1 MYLKSIE
8 VQGFKSFANKIV
20 FDFHNG
26 ITGIVGPNGSG
37 KSNVADAVRWVL
49 GEQSAKQLR
58 GAKMEDVIFAGTQN
72 RKPVGFA
79 YVAITL
85 DNSDHALPVEY
96 DEVTVS
102 RRVYRSGESE
112 YKINGH
118 SCRLRDVTE
127 MFYDTGIGKEGYSII
142 GQGQIDKILS
152 GKPDERRELFDEAA
166 GIVKFK
172 RRKSAAIKKLE
183 NERSNLV
190 RVNDILS
197 ELEKQV
203 GPLKQQSE
211 KAKEYLNYKTDL
223 KKYDVNAFLLET
235 DRIRKETAE
244 LNGRLKIVDDDLED
258 SKSEYDN
265 TKSEYESAENQLNDI
280 NAQIDE
286 NSQTVSALELENQK
300 LQGEINVFTE
310 QIKTF
315 NANKQLHSERLLDI
329 EKDKQNKNNSV
340 KELREQYNDLNTELS
355 EYNDKLAAI
364 NDTAKALNAEIEGIS
379 GQIDNRQN
387 SIYDNLTEQS
397 TIKAE
402 NQKFVTMLEQ
412 LEIKKSEL
420 TSHIIKGKSDESAQ
434 KQVIK
439 SLTAELDNAVG
450 KLEDINNSIEESNT
464 SVTQLKA
471 EIAEKNSE
479 LDKLTQNY
487 HREKSR
493 LESLINI
500 TERYDGYGN
509 SIKKIMELKDSNPG
523 ILGVIA
529 DIVKV
534 EKQYETAI
542 ETALGGTIQNI
553 VTDKE
558 STAKELIGYLKQN
571 KLGRATFLPLNA
583 IHARNTLENEACI
596 NEKGVIG
603 VASNLVR
610 VSFEYEGLAKY
621 LLGRILVVDNIDN
634 ALLIAKKYKYTLR
647 IVTLEGEQLN
657 PGGSMTGGAFRNSSN
672 LLGRRREI
680 EELKQS
686 VSNTNKQITQ
696 EKAAVADLRNQVAKY
711 REALDSYNKLLRETH
726 IRKNTIDVNLK
737 QADLKLSEI
746 IASYGD
752 DIKEQASI
760 DSEILKISESRNQ
773 VSGNLNLLDNQNEAA
788 RKEIENL
795 GKTLEAKKSEEA
807 AVALKIEN
815 LKISHSSIEQ
825 KASFINENI
834 ERLCKELDN
843 LEEEKTSIQEKI
855 SETKELVSAKQ
866 ADIELVKNSI
876 EESERKITAI
886 GEKLE
891 DLRAAKEKVNA
902 SHKEFFKKREE
913 LNEKIILLEK
923 DSMRLHNQYDRL
935 EESYDSL
942 VDYMWNEYELTYSYA
957 LELKSDELNN
967 INDIRKQINILKAA
981 IKKLGDVNVNAIEE
995 YKSVSERYEFMKTQH
1010 DDMIEAEESLM
1021 KVIEELDEGMRTQ
1034 FTAKFE
1040 EIKVEFD
1047 KVFKELFGGGRGTI
1061 ELVEGED
1068 DATKAIR
1075 RAVIAQLLSSS
1086 QESLAQWPDA
1096 DVWCSMQISLDNL
1109 LSSLEKIGC
1118 FVLRKGAIE
1127 SYYQFAPS
1135 TTYDEKPTKAVEETS
1150 NLQDQSEAYIREKYG
1165 DIIRALEFVALT
1177 KKVDESFAVKKELLS
1192 ELALVIGMLPRISD
1206 TKELYAAIKQAKG
1219 NNDSLFTYDPIN
1231 ENGRLGVNV
1240 SIKSEIIDV
1249 SGFPFRI
1256 FCGDNV
1262 NDVVERTICCSLA

>member
-244 LNGRLKIVDDDLED
+244 LNDRLKIVDDDLED

-265 TKSEYESAENQLNDI
+265 TKSEYEAAENQLNDI

-286 NSQTVSALELENQK
+286 NSQTVSALELESQK

-340 KELREQYNDLNTELS
+340 KELREQYNNLNTELS

-558 STAKELIGYLKQN
+558 ATAKELIGYLKQN

-995 YKSVSERYEFMKTQH
+995 YKSVSERYGFMKTQH

-1068 DATKAIR
+1068 ILEAGILIISQPPGKKLQNMM
-1075 RAVIAQLLSSS
+1075 QLSGG
-1086 QESLAQWPDA
+1086 
-1096 DVWCSMQISLDNL
+1096 
-1109 LSSLEKIGC
+1109 EK
-1118 FVLRKGAIE
+1118 
-1127 SYYQFAPS
+1127 
-1135 TTYDEKPTKAVEETS
+1135 
-1150 NLQDQSEAYIREKYG
+1150 
-1165 DIIRALEFVALT
+1165 ALT
-1177 KKVDESFAVKKELLS
+1177 AIALLFAIQNLKPSPFCLLDEIEAALDDSNVGRYANYLHKLTKHTQFIVITHRRGTMSAADRLYGITMQEKGVSTLVSVDLIENDLNDRKKES
-1192 ELALVIGMLPRISD
+1192 
-1206 TKELYAAIKQAKG
+1206 
-1219 NNDSLFTYDPIN
+1219 
-1231 ENGRLGVNV
+1231 
-1240 SIKSEIIDV
+1240 
-1249 SGFPFRI
+1249 
-1256 FCGDNV
+1256 
-1262 NDVVERTICCSLA
+1262 

>member
-244 LNGRLKIVDDDLED
+244 LNDRLKIVDDDLED

-265 TKSEYESAENQLNDI
+265 TKSEYEAAENQLNDI

-286 NSQTVSALELENQK
+286 NSQTVSALELESQK

-329 EKDKQNKNNSV
+329 EKDKQNKNNAV
-340 KELREQYNDLNTELS
+340 KELREQYNNLNTELS

-657 PGGSMTGGAFRNSSN
+657 PGGSMTGGAFRSSSN

-855 SETKELVSAKQ
+855 GETKELVSAKQ

-876 EESERKITAI
+876 EQSERKITAI

-1068 DATKAIR
+1068 ILEAGILIISQPPGKKLQNMM
-1075 RAVIAQLLSSS
+1075 QLSGG
-1086 QESLAQWPDA
+1086 
-1096 DVWCSMQISLDNL
+1096 
-1109 LSSLEKIGC
+1109 EK
-1118 FVLRKGAIE
+1118 
-1127 SYYQFAPS
+1127 
-1135 TTYDEKPTKAVEETS
+1135 
-1150 NLQDQSEAYIREKYG
+1150 
-1165 DIIRALEFVALT
+1165 ALT
-1177 KKVDESFAVKKELLS
+1177 AIALLFAIQNLKPSPFCLLDEIEAALDDSNVGRYANYLHKLTKHTQFIVITHRRGTMSAADRLYGITMQEKGVSTLVSVDLIENDLNDKKKES
-1192 ELALVIGMLPRISD
+1192 
-1206 TKELYAAIKQAKG
+1206 
-1219 NNDSLFTYDPIN
+1219 
-1231 ENGRLGVNV
+1231 
-1240 SIKSEIIDV
+1240 
-1249 SGFPFRI
+1249 
-1256 FCGDNV
+1256 
-1262 NDVVERTICCSLA
+1262 

>member
-118 SCRLRDVTE
+118 SCRLKDVTE

-265 TKSEYESAENQLNDI
+265 TKSEYEAAENQLNDI

-286 NSQTVSALELENQK
+286 NSKTVSALELENQK

-434 KQVIK
+434 EQVIK
-439 SLTAELDNAVG
+439 SLKAELNNAVG
-450 KLEDINNSIEESNT
+450 QLEDINNSIEESNT

-471 EIAEKNSE
+471 EIAEKNGE

-558 STAKELIGYLKQN
+558 ATAKELIGYLKQN

-596 NEKGVIG
+596 NEKGVLG

-696 EKAAVADLRNQVAKY
+696 EKATVADLRNQVAKY
-711 REALDSYNKLLRETH
+711 REALDSYNKLLREIH

-760 DSEILKISESRNQ
+760 DSEIIKISESRNQ

-834 ERLCKELDN
+834 ERLCEELDN
-843 LEEEKTSIQEKI
+843 LEEEKTSIQDKI
-855 SETKELVSAKQ
+855 GETKELVSAKQ

-886 GEKLE
+886 AEKLE

-1021 KVIEELDEGMRTQ
+1021 KVIEELDEGMRAQ

-1068 DATKAIR
+1068 ILEAGILIISQPPGKKLQNMM
-1075 RAVIAQLLSSS
+1075 QLSGG
-1086 QESLAQWPDA
+1086 
-1096 DVWCSMQISLDNL
+1096 
-1109 LSSLEKIGC
+1109 EK
-1118 FVLRKGAIE
+1118 
-1127 SYYQFAPS
+1127 
-1135 TTYDEKPTKAVEETS
+1135 
-1150 NLQDQSEAYIREKYG
+1150 
-1165 DIIRALEFVALT
+1165 ALT
-1177 KKVDESFAVKKELLS
+1177 AIALLFAIQNLKPSPFCLLDEIEAALDDSNVGRYANYLHKLTKHTQFIVITHRRGTMSAADRLYGITMQEKGVSTLVSVDLIENDLNDRKKES
-1192 ELALVIGMLPRISD
+1192 
-1206 TKELYAAIKQAKG
+1206 
-1219 NNDSLFTYDPIN
+1219 
-1231 ENGRLGVNV
+1231 
-1240 SIKSEIIDV
+1240 
-1249 SGFPFRI
+1249 
-1256 FCGDNV
+1256 
-1262 NDVVERTICCSLA
+1262 

>member
-235 DRIRKETAE
+235 DRIRNETAE

-265 TKSEYESAENQLNDI
+265 TKSEYETAENQLNDI

-439 SLTAELDNAVG
+439 SLTAKLDNAVG

-634 ALLIAKKYKYTLR
+634 ALLIAKKYKYSLR

-855 SETKELVSAKQ
+855 GETKELVSAKQ

-1068 DATKAIR
+1068 ILEAGILIISQPPGKKLQNMM
-1075 RAVIAQLLSSS
+1075 QLSGG
-1086 QESLAQWPDA
+1086 
-1096 DVWCSMQISLDNL
+1096 
-1109 LSSLEKIGC
+1109 EK
-1118 FVLRKGAIE
+1118 
-1127 SYYQFAPS
+1127 
-1135 TTYDEKPTKAVEETS
+1135 
-1150 NLQDQSEAYIREKYG
+1150 
-1165 DIIRALEFVALT
+1165 ALT
-1177 KKVDESFAVKKELLS
+1177 AIALLFAIQNLKPSPFCLLDEIEAALDDSNVGRYANYLHKLTKHTQFIVITHRRGTMSAADRLYGITMQEKGVSTLVSVDLIENDLNDRKKES
-1192 ELALVIGMLPRISD
+1192 
-1206 TKELYAAIKQAKG
+1206 
-1219 NNDSLFTYDPIN
+1219 
-1231 ENGRLGVNV
+1231 
-1240 SIKSEIIDV
+1240 
-1249 SGFPFRI
+1249 
-1256 FCGDNV
+1256 
-1262 NDVVERTICCSLA
+1262 

>member
-58 GAKMEDVIFAGTQN
+58 GAKMEAVIFAGTQN

-265 TKSEYESAENQLNDI
+265 TKSEYEAAENQLNDI

-746 IASYGD
+746 IASYGE

-855 SETKELVSAKQ
+855 GETKELVSAKQ

-1021 KVIEELDEGMRTQ
+1021 KVIEELDEGMRAQ

-1068 DATKAIR
+1068 ILEAGILIISQPPGKKLQNMM
-1075 RAVIAQLLSSS
+1075 QLSGG
-1086 QESLAQWPDA
+1086 
-1096 DVWCSMQISLDNL
+1096 
-1109 LSSLEKIGC
+1109 EK
-1118 FVLRKGAIE
+1118 
-1127 SYYQFAPS
+1127 
-1135 TTYDEKPTKAVEETS
+1135 
-1150 NLQDQSEAYIREKYG
+1150 
-1165 DIIRALEFVALT
+1165 ALT
-1177 KKVDESFAVKKELLS
+1177 AIALLFAIQNLKPSPFCLLDEIEAALDDSNVGRYANYLHKLTKHTQFIVITHRRGTMSAADRLYGITMQEKGVSTLVSVDLIENDLNDRKKES
-1192 ELALVIGMLPRISD
+1192 
-1206 TKELYAAIKQAKG
+1206 
-1219 NNDSLFTYDPIN
+1219 
-1231 ENGRLGVNV
+1231 
-1240 SIKSEIIDV
+1240 
-1249 SGFPFRI
+1249 
-1256 FCGDNV
+1256 
-1262 NDVVERTICCSLA
+1262 

>member
-280 NAQIDE
+280 NTQIDE

-621 LLGRILVVDNIDN
+621 LLGRILVVDNIYN

-795 GKTLEAKKSEEA
+795 GKTLETKKSEEA

-855 SETKELVSAKQ
+855 GETKELVSAKQ

-1010 DDMIEAEESLM
+1010 DDMIEAEKSLM

-1068 DATKAIR
+1068 ILEAGILIISQPPGKKLQNMM
-1075 RAVIAQLLSSS
+1075 QLSGG
-1086 QESLAQWPDA
+1086 
-1096 DVWCSMQISLDNL
+1096 
-1109 LSSLEKIGC
+1109 EK
-1118 FVLRKGAIE
+1118 
-1127 SYYQFAPS
+1127 
-1135 TTYDEKPTKAVEETS
+1135 
-1150 NLQDQSEAYIREKYG
+1150 
-1165 DIIRALEFVALT
+1165 ALT
-1177 KKVDESFAVKKELLS
+1177 AIALLFAIQNLKPSPFCLLDEIEAALDDSNVGRYANYLHKLTKHTQFIVITHRRGTMSAADRLYGITMQEKGVSTLVSVDLIENDLNDRKKES
-1192 ELALVIGMLPRISD
+1192 
-1206 TKELYAAIKQAKG
+1206 
-1219 NNDSLFTYDPIN
+1219 
-1231 ENGRLGVNV
+1231 
-1240 SIKSEIIDV
+1240 
-1249 SGFPFRI
+1249 
-1256 FCGDNV
+1256 
-1262 NDVVERTICCSLA
+1262 

>member
-244 LNGRLKIVDDDLED
+244 LNDRLKIVDDDLED

-265 TKSEYESAENQLNDI
+265 TKSEYEAAENQLNDI

-286 NSQTVSALELENQK
+286 NSQTVSALELESQK

-329 EKDKQNKNNSV
+329 EKDKQNKNNAV
-340 KELREQYNDLNTELS
+340 KELREQYNNLNTELS

-855 SETKELVSAKQ
+855 GETKELVSAKQ

-876 EESERKITAI
+876 EQSERKITAI

-1068 DATKAIR
+1068 ILEAGILIISQPPGKKLQNMM
-1075 RAVIAQLLSSS
+1075 QLSGG
-1086 QESLAQWPDA
+1086 
-1096 DVWCSMQISLDNL
+1096 
-1109 LSSLEKIGC
+1109 EK
-1118 FVLRKGAIE
+1118 
-1127 SYYQFAPS
+1127 
-1135 TTYDEKPTKAVEETS
+1135 
-1150 NLQDQSEAYIREKYG
+1150 
-1165 DIIRALEFVALT
+1165 ALT
-1177 KKVDESFAVKKELLS
+1177 AIALLFAIQNLKPSPFCLLDEIEAALDDSNVGRYANYLHKLTKHTQFIVITHRRGTMSAADRLYGITMQEKGVSTLVSVDLIENDLNDRKKES
-1192 ELALVIGMLPRISD
+1192 
-1206 TKELYAAIKQAKG
+1206 
-1219 NNDSLFTYDPIN
+1219 
-1231 ENGRLGVNV
+1231 
-1240 SIKSEIIDV
+1240 
-1249 SGFPFRI
+1249 
-1256 FCGDNV
+1256 
-1262 NDVVERTICCSLA
+1262 

>member
-244 LNGRLKIVDDDLED
+244 LNGRLKIVDDDLEN

-265 TKSEYESAENQLNDI
+265 TKSEYEAAENQLNDI

-479 LDKLTQNY
+479 IDKLTQNY

-558 STAKELIGYLKQN
+558 ATAKELIGYLKQN

-855 SETKELVSAKQ
+855 GETKELVSAKQ

-876 EESERKITAI
+876 EQSERKITAI

-891 DLRAAKEKVNA
+891 DLRAAKGKVNA

-1021 KVIEELDEGMRTQ
+1021 KVIEELDEGMRAQ

-1068 DATKAIR
+1068 ILEAGILIISQPPGKKLQNMM
-1075 RAVIAQLLSSS
+1075 QLSGG
-1086 QESLAQWPDA
+1086 
-1096 DVWCSMQISLDNL
+1096 
-1109 LSSLEKIGC
+1109 EK
-1118 FVLRKGAIE
+1118 
-1127 SYYQFAPS
+1127 
-1135 TTYDEKPTKAVEETS
+1135 
-1150 NLQDQSEAYIREKYG
+1150 
-1165 DIIRALEFVALT
+1165 ALT
-1177 KKVDESFAVKKELLS
+1177 AIALLFAIQNLKPSPFCLLDEIEAALDDSNVGRYANYLHKLTKHTQFIVITHRRGTMSAADRLYGITMQEKGVSTLVSVDLIENDLNDRKKES
-1192 ELALVIGMLPRISD
+1192 
-1206 TKELYAAIKQAKG
+1206 
-1219 NNDSLFTYDPIN
+1219 
-1231 ENGRLGVNV
+1231 
-1240 SIKSEIIDV
+1240 
-1249 SGFPFRI
+1249 
-1256 FCGDNV
+1256 
-1262 NDVVERTICCSLA
+1262 

>member
-286 NSQTVSALELENQK
+286 NNQTVSALELENQK

-509 SIKKIMELKDSNPG
+509 SIKKIMELKDSNSG

-583 IHARNTLENEACI
+583 IHARNKLENEACI

-855 SETKELVSAKQ
+855 GETKELVSAKQ

-891 DLRAAKEKVNA
+891 YLRAAKEKVNA

-1021 KVIEELDEGMRTQ
+1021 KVIEELDEGMRAQ

-1068 DATKAIR
+1068 ILEAGILIISQPPGKKLQNMM
-1075 RAVIAQLLSSS
+1075 QLSGG
-1086 QESLAQWPDA
+1086 
-1096 DVWCSMQISLDNL
+1096 
-1109 LSSLEKIGC
+1109 EK
-1118 FVLRKGAIE
+1118 
-1127 SYYQFAPS
+1127 
-1135 TTYDEKPTKAVEETS
+1135 
-1150 NLQDQSEAYIREKYG
+1150 
-1165 DIIRALEFVALT
+1165 ALT
-1177 KKVDESFAVKKELLS
+1177 AIALLFAIQNLKPSPFCLLDEIEAALDDSNVGRYANYLHKLTKHTQFIVITHRRGTMSAADRLYGITMQEKGVSTLVSVDLIENDLNDRKKES
-1192 ELALVIGMLPRISD
+1192 
-1206 TKELYAAIKQAKG
+1206 
-1219 NNDSLFTYDPIN
+1219 
-1231 ENGRLGVNV
+1231 
-1240 SIKSEIIDV
+1240 
-1249 SGFPFRI
+1249 
-1256 FCGDNV
+1256 
-1262 NDVVERTICCSLA
+1262 

>member
-265 TKSEYESAENQLNDI
+265 TKSEYEAAENQLNDI

-509 SIKKIMELKDSNPG
+509 GIKKIMELKDSNPG

-610 VSFEYEGLAKY
+610 VSFEYKGLAKY

-746 IASYGD
+746 IASYDD

-855 SETKELVSAKQ
+855 GETKELVSAKQ

-1068 DATKAIR
+1068 ILEAGILIISQPPGKKLQNMM
-1075 RAVIAQLLSSS
+1075 QLSGG
-1086 QESLAQWPDA
+1086 
-1096 DVWCSMQISLDNL
+1096 
-1109 LSSLEKIGC
+1109 EK
-1118 FVLRKGAIE
+1118 
-1127 SYYQFAPS
+1127 
-1135 TTYDEKPTKAVEETS
+1135 
-1150 NLQDQSEAYIREKYG
+1150 
-1165 DIIRALEFVALT
+1165 ALT
-1177 KKVDESFAVKKELLS
+1177 AIALLFAIQNLKPSPFCLLDEIEAALDDSNVGRYANYLHKLTKHTQFIVITHRRGTMSAADRLYGITMQEKGVSTLVSVDLIENDLNDRKKES
-1192 ELALVIGMLPRISD
+1192 
-1206 TKELYAAIKQAKG
+1206 
-1219 NNDSLFTYDPIN
+1219 
-1231 ENGRLGVNV
+1231 
-1240 SIKSEIIDV
+1240 
-1249 SGFPFRI
+1249 
-1256 FCGDNV
+1256 
-1262 NDVVERTICCSLA
+1262 

>member
-183 NERSNLV
+183 NERSNLI

-265 TKSEYESAENQLNDI
+265 TKSEYEAAENQLNDI

-364 NDTAKALNAEIEGIS
+364 NDTAKTLNAEIEGIS

-450 KLEDINNSIEESNT
+450 KLEDINNSIEKSNT

-746 IASYGD
+746 IASYGE

-760 DSEILKISESRNQ
+760 DSEILKISKSRNQ

-807 AVALKIEN
+807 AIALKIEN

-855 SETKELVSAKQ
+855 GETKELVSAKQ

-1021 KVIEELDEGMRTQ
+1021 KVIEELDEGMRAQ

-1068 DATKAIR
+1068 ILEAGILIISQPPGKKLQNMM
-1075 RAVIAQLLSSS
+1075 QLSGG
-1086 QESLAQWPDA
+1086 
-1096 DVWCSMQISLDNL
+1096 
-1109 LSSLEKIGC
+1109 EK
-1118 FVLRKGAIE
+1118 
-1127 SYYQFAPS
+1127 
-1135 TTYDEKPTKAVEETS
+1135 
-1150 NLQDQSEAYIREKYG
+1150 
-1165 DIIRALEFVALT
+1165 ALT
-1177 KKVDESFAVKKELLS
+1177 AIALLFAIQNLKPSPFCLLDEIEAALDDSNVGRYANYLHKLTKHTQFIVITHRRGTMSAADRLYGITMQEKGVSTLVSVDLIENDLNDRKKES
-1192 ELALVIGMLPRISD
+1192 
-1206 TKELYAAIKQAKG
+1206 
-1219 NNDSLFTYDPIN
+1219 
-1231 ENGRLGVNV
+1231 
-1240 SIKSEIIDV
+1240 
-1249 SGFPFRI
+1249 
-1256 FCGDNV
+1256 
-1262 NDVVERTICCSLA
+1262 

>member
-142 GQGQIDKILS
+142 GQGQIDRILS
-152 GKPDERRELFDEAA
+152 GKPEERRELFDEAA

-244 LNGRLKIVDDDLED
+244 LNDRLKIVDDDLED

-265 TKSEYESAENQLNDI
+265 TKSEYEAAENQLNDI
-280 NAQIDE
+280 NTQIDE

-509 SIKKIMELKDSNPG
+509 SIKKIMELKDSNLG

-558 STAKELIGYLKQN
+558 ATAKELIGYLKQN

-855 SETKELVSAKQ
+855 GETKELVSAKQ

-876 EESERKITAI
+876 EQSERKITAI

-1021 KVIEELDEGMRTQ
+1021 KVIDELDEGMRAQ

-1068 DATKAIR
+1068 ILEAGILIISQPPGKKLQNMM
-1075 RAVIAQLLSSS
+1075 QLSGG
-1086 QESLAQWPDA
+1086 
-1096 DVWCSMQISLDNL
+1096 
-1109 LSSLEKIGC
+1109 EK
-1118 FVLRKGAIE
+1118 
-1127 SYYQFAPS
+1127 
-1135 TTYDEKPTKAVEETS
+1135 
-1150 NLQDQSEAYIREKYG
+1150 
-1165 DIIRALEFVALT
+1165 ALT
-1177 KKVDESFAVKKELLS
+1177 AIALLFAIQNLKPSPFCLLDEIEAALDDSNVGRYANYLHKLTKHTQFIVITHRRGTMSAADRLYGITMQEKGVSTLVSVDLIENDLNDRKKES
-1192 ELALVIGMLPRISD
+1192 
-1206 TKELYAAIKQAKG
+1206 
-1219 NNDSLFTYDPIN
+1219 
-1231 ENGRLGVNV
+1231 
-1240 SIKSEIIDV
+1240 
-1249 SGFPFRI
+1249 
-1256 FCGDNV
+1256 
-1262 NDVVERTICCSLA
+1262 

>member
-183 NERSNLV
+183 NERSNLI

-265 TKSEYESAENQLNDI
+265 TKSEYEAAENQLNDI

-364 NDTAKALNAEIEGIS
+364 NDTAKTLNAEIEGIS

-450 KLEDINNSIEESNT
+450 KLEDINNSIEKSNT

-746 IASYGD
+746 IASYGE

-807 AVALKIEN
+807 AIALKIEN

-855 SETKELVSAKQ
+855 GETKELVSAKQ

-1021 KVIEELDEGMRTQ
+1021 KVIEELDEGMRAQ

-1068 DATKAIR
+1068 ILEAGILIISQPPGKKLQNMM
-1075 RAVIAQLLSSS
+1075 QLSGG
-1086 QESLAQWPDA
+1086 
-1096 DVWCSMQISLDNL
+1096 
-1109 LSSLEKIGC
+1109 EK
-1118 FVLRKGAIE
+1118 
-1127 SYYQFAPS
+1127 
-1135 TTYDEKPTKAVEETS
+1135 
-1150 NLQDQSEAYIREKYG
+1150 
-1165 DIIRALEFVALT
+1165 ALT
-1177 KKVDESFAVKKELLS
+1177 AIALLFAIQNLKPSPFCLLDEIEAALDDSNVGRYANYLHKLTKHTQFIVITHRRGTMSAADRLYGITMQEKGVSTLVSVDLIENDLNDRKKES
-1192 ELALVIGMLPRISD
+1192 
-1206 TKELYAAIKQAKG
+1206 
-1219 NNDSLFTYDPIN
+1219 
-1231 ENGRLGVNV
+1231 
-1240 SIKSEIIDV
+1240 
-1249 SGFPFRI
+1249 
-1256 FCGDNV
+1256 
-1262 NDVVERTICCSLA
+1262 

>member
-265 TKSEYESAENQLNDI
+265 TKSEYEAAENQLNDI

-364 NDTAKALNAEIEGIS
+364 NDTAKALNTEIEGIS

-558 STAKELIGYLKQN
+558 STAKELIGYLKHN

-634 ALLIAKKYKYTLR
+634 ALLIAKKYKYSLR

-737 QADLKLSEI
+737 QANLKLSEI

-855 SETKELVSAKQ
+855 GETKELVSAKQ

-1068 DATKAIR
+1068 ILEAGILIISQPPGKKLQNMM
-1075 RAVIAQLLSSS
+1075 QLSGG
-1086 QESLAQWPDA
+1086 
-1096 DVWCSMQISLDNL
+1096 
-1109 LSSLEKIGC
+1109 EK
-1118 FVLRKGAIE
+1118 
-1127 SYYQFAPS
+1127 
-1135 TTYDEKPTKAVEETS
+1135 
-1150 NLQDQSEAYIREKYG
+1150 
-1165 DIIRALEFVALT
+1165 ALT
-1177 KKVDESFAVKKELLS
+1177 AIALLFAIQNLKPSPFCLLDEIEAALDDSNVGRYANYLHKLTKHTQFIVITHRRGTMSAADRLYGITMQEKGVSTLVSVDLIENDLNDRKKES
-1192 ELALVIGMLPRISD
+1192 
-1206 TKELYAAIKQAKG
+1206 
-1219 NNDSLFTYDPIN
+1219 
-1231 ENGRLGVNV
+1231 
-1240 SIKSEIIDV
+1240 
-1249 SGFPFRI
+1249 
-1256 FCGDNV
+1256 
-1262 NDVVERTICCSLA
+1262 

>member
-265 TKSEYESAENQLNDI
+265 TKSEYEAAENQLNDI

-752 DIKEQASI
+752 AIKEQASI

-855 SETKELVSAKQ
+855 GETKELVSAKQ

-1061 ELVEGED
+1061 ELVEG
-1068 DATKAIR
+1068 
-1075 RAVIAQLLSSS
+1075 
-1086 QESLAQWPDA
+1086 
-1096 DVWCSMQISLDNL
+1096 
-1109 LSSLEKIGC
+1109 
-1118 FVLRKGAIE
+1118 
-1127 SYYQFAPS
+1127 
-1135 TTYDEKPTKAVEETS
+1135 
-1150 NLQDQSEAYIREKYG
+1150 
-1165 DIIRALEFVALT
+1165 
-1177 KKVDESFAVKKELLS
+1177 
-1192 ELALVIGMLPRISD
+1192 
-1206 TKELYAAIKQAKG
+1206 
-1219 NNDSLFTYDPIN
+1219 
-1231 ENGRLGVNV
+1231 
-1240 SIKSEIIDV
+1240 
-1249 SGFPFRI
+1249 
-1256 FCGDNV
+1256 
-1262 NDVVERTICCSLA
+1262 

>member
-265 TKSEYESAENQLNDI
+265 TKSEYEAAENQLNDI

-329 EKDKQNKNNSV
+329 ENDKQNKNNSV

-855 SETKELVSAKQ
+855 GETKELVSAKQ

-1021 KVIEELDEGMRTQ
+1021 KVIEELDEGMRAQ

-1068 DATKAIR
+1068 ILEAGILIISQPPGKKLQNMM
-1075 RAVIAQLLSSS
+1075 QLSGG
-1086 QESLAQWPDA
+1086 
-1096 DVWCSMQISLDNL
+1096 
-1109 LSSLEKIGC
+1109 EK
-1118 FVLRKGAIE
+1118 
-1127 SYYQFAPS
+1127 
-1135 TTYDEKPTKAVEETS
+1135 
-1150 NLQDQSEAYIREKYG
+1150 
-1165 DIIRALEFVALT
+1165 ALT
-1177 KKVDESFAVKKELLS
+1177 AIALLFAIQNLKPSPFCLLDEIEAALDDSNVGRYANYLHKLTKHTQFIVITHRRGTMSAADRLYGITMQEKGVSTLVSVDLIENDLNDRKKES
-1192 ELALVIGMLPRISD
+1192 
-1206 TKELYAAIKQAKG
+1206 
-1219 NNDSLFTYDPIN
+1219 
-1231 ENGRLGVNV
+1231 
-1240 SIKSEIIDV
+1240 
-1249 SGFPFRI
+1249 
-1256 FCGDNV
+1256 
-1262 NDVVERTICCSLA
+1262 

>member
-244 LNGRLKIVDDDLED
+244 LNDRLKIVDDDLED

-265 TKSEYESAENQLNDI
+265 TKSEYEAAENQLNDI

-286 NSQTVSALELENQK
+286 NSQTVSALELESQK

-340 KELREQYNDLNTELS
+340 KELREQYNNLNTELS

-855 SETKELVSAKQ
+855 GETKELVSAKQ

-1068 DATKAIR
+1068 ILEAGILIISQPPGKKLQNMM
-1075 RAVIAQLLSSS
+1075 QLSGG
-1086 QESLAQWPDA
+1086 
-1096 DVWCSMQISLDNL
+1096 
-1109 LSSLEKIGC
+1109 EK
-1118 FVLRKGAIE
+1118 
-1127 SYYQFAPS
+1127 
-1135 TTYDEKPTKAVEETS
+1135 
-1150 NLQDQSEAYIREKYG
+1150 
-1165 DIIRALEFVALT
+1165 ALT
-1177 KKVDESFAVKKELLS
+1177 AIALLFAIQNLKPSPFCLLDEIEAALDDSNVGRYANYLHKLTKHTQFIVITHRRGTMSAADRLYGITMQEKGVSTLVSVDLIENDLNDKKKES
-1192 ELALVIGMLPRISD
+1192 
-1206 TKELYAAIKQAKG
+1206 
-1219 NNDSLFTYDPIN
+1219 
-1231 ENGRLGVNV
+1231 
-1240 SIKSEIIDV
+1240 
-1249 SGFPFRI
+1249 
-1256 FCGDNV
+1256 
-1262 NDVVERTICCSLA
+1262 

>member
-265 TKSEYESAENQLNDI
+265 TKSEYEAAENQLNDI
-280 NAQIDE
+280 NTQIDE

-340 KELREQYNDLNTELS
+340 KELREQYDNLNTELS

-596 NEKGVIG
+596 NEKCVIG

-1068 DATKAIR
+1068 ILEAGILIISQPPGKKLQNMM
-1075 RAVIAQLLSSS
+1075 QLSGG
-1086 QESLAQWPDA
+1086 
-1096 DVWCSMQISLDNL
+1096 
-1109 LSSLEKIGC
+1109 EK
-1118 FVLRKGAIE
+1118 
-1127 SYYQFAPS
+1127 
-1135 TTYDEKPTKAVEETS
+1135 
-1150 NLQDQSEAYIREKYG
+1150 
-1165 DIIRALEFVALT
+1165 ALT
-1177 KKVDESFAVKKELLS
+1177 AIALLFAIQNLKPSPFCLLDEIEAALDDSNVGRYANYLHKLTKHTQFIVITHRRGTMSAADRLYGITMQEKGVSTLVSVDLIENDLNDRKKES
-1192 ELALVIGMLPRISD
+1192 
-1206 TKELYAAIKQAKG
+1206 
-1219 NNDSLFTYDPIN
+1219 
-1231 ENGRLGVNV
+1231 
-1240 SIKSEIIDV
+1240 
-1249 SGFPFRI
+1249 
-1256 FCGDNV
+1256 
-1262 NDVVERTICCSLA
+1262 

>member
-265 TKSEYESAENQLNDI
+265 TKSEYEAAENQLNDI

-286 NSQTVSALELENQK
+286 NSQTVSALELESQK

-795 GKTLEAKKSEEA
+795 GKTLETKKSEEA

-815 LKISHSSIEQ
+815 LKILHSSIEQ

-855 SETKELVSAKQ
+855 GETKELVSAKQ

-1068 DATKAIR
+1068 ILEAGILIISQPPGKKLQNMM
-1075 RAVIAQLLSSS
+1075 QLSGG
-1086 QESLAQWPDA
+1086 
-1096 DVWCSMQISLDNL
+1096 
-1109 LSSLEKIGC
+1109 EK
-1118 FVLRKGAIE
+1118 
-1127 SYYQFAPS
+1127 
-1135 TTYDEKPTKAVEETS
+1135 
-1150 NLQDQSEAYIREKYG
+1150 
-1165 DIIRALEFVALT
+1165 ALT
-1177 KKVDESFAVKKELLS
+1177 AIALLFAIQNLKPSPFCLLDEIEAALDDSNVGRYANYLHKLTKHTQFIVITHRRGTMSAADRLYGITMQEKGVSTLVSVDLIENDLNDRKKES
-1192 ELALVIGMLPRISD
+1192 
-1206 TKELYAAIKQAKG
+1206 
-1219 NNDSLFTYDPIN
+1219 
-1231 ENGRLGVNV
+1231 
-1240 SIKSEIIDV
+1240 
-1249 SGFPFRI
+1249 
-1256 FCGDNV
+1256 
-1262 NDVVERTICCSLA
+1262 

>member
-244 LNGRLKIVDDDLED
+244 LNDRLKIVDDDLED

-265 TKSEYESAENQLNDI
+265 TKSEYEAAENQLNDI

-286 NSQTVSALELENQK
+286 NSQTVSALELESQK

-340 KELREQYNDLNTELS
+340 KELREQYNNLNTELS

-542 ETALGGTIQNI
+542 ETALGGIIQNI

-558 STAKELIGYLKQN
+558 ATAKELIGYLKQN

-696 EKAAVADLRNQVAKY
+696 ENAAVADLRNQVAKY

-1068 DATKAIR
+1068 ILEAGILIISQPPGKKLQNMM
-1075 RAVIAQLLSSS
+1075 QLSGG
-1086 QESLAQWPDA
+1086 
-1096 DVWCSMQISLDNL
+1096 
-1109 LSSLEKIGC
+1109 EK
-1118 FVLRKGAIE
+1118 
-1127 SYYQFAPS
+1127 
-1135 TTYDEKPTKAVEETS
+1135 
-1150 NLQDQSEAYIREKYG
+1150 
-1165 DIIRALEFVALT
+1165 ALT
-1177 KKVDESFAVKKELLS
+1177 AIALLFAIQNLKPSPFCLLDEIEAALDDSNVGRYANYLHKLTKHTQFIVITHRRGTMSAADRLYGITMQEKGVSTLVSVDLIENDLNDRKKES
-1192 ELALVIGMLPRISD
+1192 
-1206 TKELYAAIKQAKG
+1206 
-1219 NNDSLFTYDPIN
+1219 
-1231 ENGRLGVNV
+1231 
-1240 SIKSEIIDV
+1240 
-1249 SGFPFRI
+1249 
-1256 FCGDNV
+1256 
-1262 NDVVERTICCSLA
+1262 

>member
-118 SCRLRDVTE
+118 TCRLKDVTE

-172 RRKSAAIKKLE
+172 RRKATAIKKLE
-183 NERSNLV
+183 SERSNLV

-203 GPLKQQSE
+203 GPLKVQSE
-211 KAKEYLNYKTDL
+211 KAKEYLNYKSDL

-244 LNGRLKIVDDDLED
+244 LDGKIQIVDGDLET
-258 SKSEYDN
+258 SKTEYDN
-265 TKSEYESAENQLNDI
+265 TKSEYEEAENKLNEI
-280 NAQIDE
+280 NSQIDE
-286 NSQTVSALELENQK
+286 NSQLASSLELDKQR

-315 NANKQLHSERLLDI
+315 NANSQLHSERIIDI
-329 EKDKQNKNNSV
+329 EKDKKTKQDTV
-340 KELREQYNDLNTELS
+340 KDLKEQYEELSRELS
-355 EYNDKLAAI
+355 EYNEKLSAI
-364 NDTAKALNAEIEGIS
+364 NADAKVLSDEIEGIS

-402 NQKFVTMLEQ
+402 NQKFITMLEQ

-420 TSHIIKGKSDESAQ
+420 TSHVIKGKSDESAQ
-434 KQVIK
+434 KQVIQ
-439 SLTAELDNAVG
+439 SLKDDFENAAKQLD
-450 KLEDINNSIEESNT
+450 DINESIEDTNT
-464 SVTQLKA
+464 SITQLKNT
-471 EIAEKNSE
+471 IAEKNGE

-493 LESLINI
+493 LESLVNI

-509 SIKKIMELKDSNPG
+509 SIRKIMELKDSNPG

-529 DIVKV
+529 DIIKV

-558 STAKELIGYLKQN
+558 ATAKELIGYLKQN

-583 IHARNTLENEACI
+583 IHARNTLEHEPCI

-634 ALLIAKKYKYTLR
+634 ALSIARKYKYTLR

-680 EELKQS
+680 EELKLS
-686 VSNTNKQITQ
+686 VSSTSKQITE
-696 EKAAVADLRNQVAKY
+696 EKAAIADLRSQVAKC
-711 REALDSYNKLLRETH
+711 REALESYNKLQRETH
-726 IRKNTIDVNLK
+726 LRKNTIDVNLK
-737 QADLKLSEI
+737 QADVKLSEI
-746 IASYGD
+746 IASYSGD
-752 DIKEQASI
+752 IREQAAI
-760 DSEILKISESRNQ
+760 DAQIVKINESKNQ
-773 VSGNLNLLDNQNEAA
+773 VSGNLNQLDNANEAA

-795 GKTLEAKKSEEA
+795 GKMLETKKAEENSIS
-807 AVALKIEN
+807 LKIEN
-815 LKISHSSIEQ
+815 LKISHSSVEQ
-825 KASFINENI
+825 KAAFINENI
-834 ERLCKELDN
+834 QRLTGELEGLDKERE
-843 LEEEKTSIQEKI
+843 
-855 SETKELVSAKQ
+855 
-866 ADIELVKNSI
+866 SI
-876 EESERKITAI
+876 EEKI
-886 GEKLE
+886 GETAGLVASKEKEIEAVKSAIENAVSRIEESNKKLE
-891 DLRAAKEKVNA
+891 VLKGDKEKVNA
-902 SHKEFFKKREE
+902 SHKVFFKKREE
-913 LNEKIILLEK
+913 LNEKIMLLEK
-923 DSMRLHNQYDRL
+923 ESMRLHNQYDKL
-935 EESYDSL
+935 DESNDTL
-942 VDYMWNEYELTYSYA
+942 VDYMWSEYELTYIYA
-957 LELKSDELNN
+957 LELKSDELTN

-995 YKSVSERYEFMKTQH
+995 YKSVSERYEFLKTQH

-1021 KVIEELDEGMRTQ
+1021 KVVAELDEGMRVQ
-1034 FTAKFE
+1034 FTTKFE

-1068 DATKAIR
+1068 ILEAGILIISQPPGKKLQNMM
-1075 RAVIAQLLSSS
+1075 QLSGG
-1086 QESLAQWPDA
+1086 
-1096 DVWCSMQISLDNL
+1096 
-1109 LSSLEKIGC
+1109 EK
-1118 FVLRKGAIE
+1118 
-1127 SYYQFAPS
+1127 
-1135 TTYDEKPTKAVEETS
+1135 
-1150 NLQDQSEAYIREKYG
+1150 
-1165 DIIRALEFVALT
+1165 ALT
-1177 KKVDESFAVKKELLS
+1177 AIALLFAIQNLKPSPFCLLDEIEAALDDSNVGRYANYLHKLTKHTQFIVITHRRGTMSAADRLYGITMQEKGVSTLVSVDLIENDLNDKKKE
-1192 ELALVIGMLPRISD
+1192 
-1206 TKELYAAIKQAKG
+1206 
-1219 NNDSLFTYDPIN
+1219 
-1231 ENGRLGVNV
+1231 
-1240 SIKSEIIDV
+1240 
-1249 SGFPFRI
+1249 
-1256 FCGDNV
+1256 
-1262 NDVVERTICCSLA
+1262 

>member
-265 TKSEYESAENQLNDI
+265 TKSEYEAAENQLNDI

-752 DIKEQASI
+752 DIKEQAFI

-855 SETKELVSAKQ
+855 GETKELVSAKQ

-876 EESERKITAI
+876 EQSERKITAI

-1068 DATKAIR
+1068 ILEAGILIISQPPGKKLQNMM
-1075 RAVIAQLLSSS
+1075 QLSGG
-1086 QESLAQWPDA
+1086 
-1096 DVWCSMQISLDNL
+1096 
-1109 LSSLEKIGC
+1109 EK
-1118 FVLRKGAIE
+1118 
-1127 SYYQFAPS
+1127 
-1135 TTYDEKPTKAVEETS
+1135 
-1150 NLQDQSEAYIREKYG
+1150 
-1165 DIIRALEFVALT
+1165 ALT
-1177 KKVDESFAVKKELLS
+1177 AIALLFAIQNLKPSPFCLLDEIEAALDDSNVGRYANYLHKLTKHTQFIVITHRRGTMSAADRLYGITMQEKGVSTLVSVDLIENDLNDRKKES
-1192 ELALVIGMLPRISD
+1192 
-1206 TKELYAAIKQAKG
+1206 
-1219 NNDSLFTYDPIN
+1219 
-1231 ENGRLGVNV
+1231 
-1240 SIKSEIIDV
+1240 
-1249 SGFPFRI
+1249 
-1256 FCGDNV
+1256 
-1262 NDVVERTICCSLA
+1262 

>member
-265 TKSEYESAENQLNDI
+265 TKSEYEAAENQLNDI

-402 NQKFVTMLEQ
+402 NQKFITMLEQ

-746 IASYGD
+746 IASYGN

-855 SETKELVSAKQ
+855 GETKELVSAKQ

-1021 KVIEELDEGMRTQ
+1021 KVIEELDEGMRAQ

-1068 DATKAIR
+1068 ILEAGILIISQPPGKKLQNMM
-1075 RAVIAQLLSSS
+1075 QLSGG
-1086 QESLAQWPDA
+1086 
-1096 DVWCSMQISLDNL
+1096 
-1109 LSSLEKIGC
+1109 EK
-1118 FVLRKGAIE
+1118 
-1127 SYYQFAPS
+1127 
-1135 TTYDEKPTKAVEETS
+1135 
-1150 NLQDQSEAYIREKYG
+1150 
-1165 DIIRALEFVALT
+1165 ALT
-1177 KKVDESFAVKKELLS
+1177 AIALLFAIQNLKPSPFCLLDEIEAALDDSNVGRYANYLHKLTKHTQFIVITHRRGTMSAADRLYGITMQEKGVSTLVSVDLIENDLNDRKKES
-1192 ELALVIGMLPRISD
+1192 
-1206 TKELYAAIKQAKG
+1206 
-1219 NNDSLFTYDPIN
+1219 
-1231 ENGRLGVNV
+1231 
-1240 SIKSEIIDV
+1240 
-1249 SGFPFRI
+1249 
-1256 FCGDNV
+1256 
-1262 NDVVERTICCSLA
+1262 

>member
-1 MYLKSIE
+1 
-8 VQGFKSFANKIV
+8 
-20 FDFHNG
+20 
-26 ITGIVGPNGSG
+26 
-37 KSNVADAVRWVL
+37 
-49 GEQSAKQLR
+49 
-58 GAKMEDVIFAGTQN
+58 
-72 RKPVGFA
+72 
-79 YVAITL
+79 
-85 DNSDHALPVEY
+85 
-96 DEVTVS
+96 
-102 RRVYRSGESE
+102 
-112 YKINGH
+112 
-118 SCRLRDVTE
+118 
-127 MFYDTGIGKEGYSII
+127 
-142 GQGQIDKILS
+142 
-152 GKPDERRELFDEAA
+152 
-166 GIVKFK
+166 
-172 RRKSAAIKKLE
+172 
-183 NERSNLV
+183 
-190 RVNDILS
+190 
-197 ELEKQV
+197 
-203 GPLKQQSE
+203 
-211 KAKEYLNYKTDL
+211 
-223 KKYDVNAFLLET
+223 
-235 DRIRKETAE
+235 
-244 LNGRLKIVDDDLED
+244 
-258 SKSEYDN
+258 
-265 TKSEYESAENQLNDI
+265 
-280 NAQIDE
+280 
-286 NSQTVSALELENQK
+286 
-300 LQGEINVFTE
+300 
-310 QIKTF
+310 
-315 NANKQLHSERLLDI
+315 
-329 EKDKQNKNNSV
+329 
-340 KELREQYNDLNTELS
+340 
-355 EYNDKLAAI
+355 
-364 NDTAKALNAEIEGIS
+364 
-379 GQIDNRQN
+379 
-387 SIYDNLTEQS
+387 
-397 TIKAE
+397 
-402 NQKFVTMLEQ
+402 MLEQ

-752 DIKEQASI
+752 DIKEQAFI

-855 SETKELVSAKQ
+855 GETKELVSAKQ

-876 EESERKITAI
+876 EQSERKITAI

-1068 DATKAIR
+1068 ILEAGILIISQPPGKKLQNMM
-1075 RAVIAQLLSSS
+1075 QLSGG
-1086 QESLAQWPDA
+1086 
-1096 DVWCSMQISLDNL
+1096 
-1109 LSSLEKIGC
+1109 EK
-1118 FVLRKGAIE
+1118 
-1127 SYYQFAPS
+1127 
-1135 TTYDEKPTKAVEETS
+1135 
-1150 NLQDQSEAYIREKYG
+1150 
-1165 DIIRALEFVALT
+1165 ALT
-1177 KKVDESFAVKKELLS
+1177 AIALLFAIQNLKPSPFCLLDEIEAALDDSNVGRYANYLHKLTKHTQFIVITHRRGTMSAADRLYGITMQEKGVSTLVSVDLIENDLNDRKKES
-1192 ELALVIGMLPRISD
+1192 
-1206 TKELYAAIKQAKG
+1206 
-1219 NNDSLFTYDPIN
+1219 
-1231 ENGRLGVNV
+1231 
-1240 SIKSEIIDV
+1240 
-1249 SGFPFRI
+1249 
-1256 FCGDNV
+1256 
-1262 NDVVERTICCSLA
+1262 

>member
-265 TKSEYESAENQLNDI
+265 TKSEYEAAENQLNDI

-329 EKDKQNKNNSV
+329 EKDKQNKNNAV

-439 SLTAELDNAVG
+439 SLTAGLDNAVG

-855 SETKELVSAKQ
+855 GETKELVSAKQ

-1021 KVIEELDEGMRTQ
+1021 KVIEELDEGMRAQ

-1068 DATKAIR
+1068 ILEAGILIISQPPGKKLQNMM
-1075 RAVIAQLLSSS
+1075 QLSGG
-1086 QESLAQWPDA
+1086 
-1096 DVWCSMQISLDNL
+1096 
-1109 LSSLEKIGC
+1109 EK
-1118 FVLRKGAIE
+1118 
-1127 SYYQFAPS
+1127 
-1135 TTYDEKPTKAVEETS
+1135 
-1150 NLQDQSEAYIREKYG
+1150 
-1165 DIIRALEFVALT
+1165 ALT
-1177 KKVDESFAVKKELLS
+1177 AIALLFAIQNLKPSPFCLLDEIEAALDDSNVGRYANYLHKLTKHTQFIVITHRRGTMSAADRLYGITMQEKGVSTLVSVDLIENDLNDRKKES
-1192 ELALVIGMLPRISD
+1192 
-1206 TKELYAAIKQAKG
+1206 
-1219 NNDSLFTYDPIN
+1219 
-1231 ENGRLGVNV
+1231 
-1240 SIKSEIIDV
+1240 
-1249 SGFPFRI
+1249 
-1256 FCGDNV
+1256 
-1262 NDVVERTICCSLA
+1262 

>member
-211 KAKEYLNYKTDL
+211 KAKEYLNYKTEL

-244 LNGRLKIVDDDLED
+244 LNDRLKIVDDDLED

-265 TKSEYESAENQLNDI
+265 TKSEYEAAENQLNDI

-610 VSFEYEGLAKY
+610 VSFEYDGLAKY

-795 GKTLEAKKSEEA
+795 GKTLETKKSEEA

-855 SETKELVSAKQ
+855 GETKELVSAKQ

-1068 DATKAIR
+1068 ILEAGILIISQPPGKKLQNMM
-1075 RAVIAQLLSSS
+1075 QLSGG
-1086 QESLAQWPDA
+1086 
-1096 DVWCSMQISLDNL
+1096 
-1109 LSSLEKIGC
+1109 EK
-1118 FVLRKGAIE
+1118 
-1127 SYYQFAPS
+1127 
-1135 TTYDEKPTKAVEETS
+1135 
-1150 NLQDQSEAYIREKYG
+1150 
-1165 DIIRALEFVALT
+1165 ALT
-1177 KKVDESFAVKKELLS
+1177 AIALLFAIQNLKPSPFCLLDEIEAALDDSNVGRYANYLHKLTKHTQFIVITHRRGTMSAADRLYGITMQEKGVSTLVSVDLIENDLNDRKKES
-1192 ELALVIGMLPRISD
+1192 
-1206 TKELYAAIKQAKG
+1206 
-1219 NNDSLFTYDPIN
+1219 
-1231 ENGRLGVNV
+1231 
-1240 SIKSEIIDV
+1240 
-1249 SGFPFRI
+1249 
-1256 FCGDNV
+1256 
-1262 NDVVERTICCSLA
+1262 

>member
-235 DRIRKETAE
+235 DRIRKETSE

-265 TKSEYESAENQLNDI
+265 TKSEYEAAENQLNDI

-439 SLTAELDNAVG
+439 SLTAELDNAVR

-634 ALLIAKKYKYTLR
+634 ALLIAKKYKYSLR

-855 SETKELVSAKQ
+855 GETKELVSAKQ

-876 EESERKITAI
+876 EEFERKITAI

-1068 DATKAIR
+1068 ILEAGILIISQPPGKKLQNMM
-1075 RAVIAQLLSSS
+1075 QLSGG
-1086 QESLAQWPDA
+1086 
-1096 DVWCSMQISLDNL
+1096 
-1109 LSSLEKIGC
+1109 EK
-1118 FVLRKGAIE
+1118 
-1127 SYYQFAPS
+1127 
-1135 TTYDEKPTKAVEETS
+1135 
-1150 NLQDQSEAYIREKYG
+1150 
-1165 DIIRALEFVALT
+1165 ALT
-1177 KKVDESFAVKKELLS
+1177 AIALLFAIQNLKPSPFCLLDEIEAALDDSNVGRYANYLHKLTKHTQFIVITHRRGTMSAADRLYGITMQEKGVSTLVSVDLIENDLNDRKKES
-1192 ELALVIGMLPRISD
+1192 
-1206 TKELYAAIKQAKG
+1206 
-1219 NNDSLFTYDPIN
+1219 
-1231 ENGRLGVNV
+1231 
-1240 SIKSEIIDV
+1240 
-1249 SGFPFRI
+1249 
-1256 FCGDNV
+1256 
-1262 NDVVERTICCSLA
+1262 

>member
-280 NAQIDE
+280 NTQIDE

-558 STAKELIGYLKQN
+558 ATAKELIGYLKQN

-621 LLGRILVVDNIDN
+621 LLGRILVVNNIDN

-855 SETKELVSAKQ
+855 GETKELVSAKQ

-876 EESERKITAI
+876 EQSERKITAI

-891 DLRAAKEKVNA
+891 DLRAAKGKVNA

-1021 KVIEELDEGMRTQ
+1021 KVIEELDEGMRAQ

-1068 DATKAIR
+1068 ILEAGILIISQPPGKKLQNMM
-1075 RAVIAQLLSSS
+1075 QLSGG
-1086 QESLAQWPDA
+1086 
-1096 DVWCSMQISLDNL
+1096 
-1109 LSSLEKIGC
+1109 EK
-1118 FVLRKGAIE
+1118 
-1127 SYYQFAPS
+1127 
-1135 TTYDEKPTKAVEETS
+1135 
-1150 NLQDQSEAYIREKYG
+1150 
-1165 DIIRALEFVALT
+1165 ALT
-1177 KKVDESFAVKKELLS
+1177 AIALLFAIQNLKPSPFCLLDEIEAALDDSNVGRYANYLHKLTKHTQFIVITHRRGTMSAADRLYGITMQEKGVSTLVSVDLIENDLNDRKKES
-1192 ELALVIGMLPRISD
+1192 
-1206 TKELYAAIKQAKG
+1206 
-1219 NNDSLFTYDPIN
+1219 
-1231 ENGRLGVNV
+1231 
-1240 SIKSEIIDV
+1240 
-1249 SGFPFRI
+1249 
-1256 FCGDNV
+1256 
-1262 NDVVERTICCSLA
+1262 

>member
-118 SCRLRDVTE
+118 TCRLKDVTE

-172 RRKSAAIKKLE
+172 RRKATAIKKLE
-183 NERSNLV
+183 SERSNLV

-203 GPLKQQSE
+203 GPLKVQSE
-211 KAKEYLNYKTDL
+211 KAKEYLNYKSDL

-244 LNGRLKIVDDDLED
+244 LDGKIQIVDGDLET
-258 SKSEYDN
+258 SKTEYDN
-265 TKSEYESAENQLNDI
+265 TKSEYEEAENKLNEI
-280 NAQIDE
+280 NSQIDE
-286 NSQTVSALELENQK
+286 NSQLASSLELDKQR

-315 NANKQLHSERLLDI
+315 NANSQLHSERIIDI
-329 EKDKQNKNNSV
+329 EKDKKTKQDTV
-340 KELREQYNDLNTELS
+340 KDLKEQYEELSRELS
-355 EYNDKLAAI
+355 EYNEKLSAI
-364 NDTAKALNAEIEGIS
+364 NADAKVLSDEIEGIS

-402 NQKFVTMLEQ
+402 NQKFITMLEQ

-420 TSHIIKGKSDESAQ
+420 TSHVIKGKSDESAQ
-434 KQVIK
+434 KQVIQ
-439 SLTAELDNAVG
+439 SLKDDFENAAKQLD
-450 KLEDINNSIEESNT
+450 DINESIEDTNISI
-464 SVTQLKA
+464 TQLKNT
-471 EIAEKNSE
+471 IAEKNGE

-493 LESLINI
+493 LESLVNI

-509 SIKKIMELKDSNPG
+509 SIRKIMELKDSNPG

-529 DIVKV
+529 DIIKV

-558 STAKELIGYLKQN
+558 ATAKELIGYLKQN

-583 IHARNTLENEACI
+583 IHARNTLEHEPCI

-634 ALLIAKKYKYTLR
+634 ALSIARKYKYTLR

-680 EELKQS
+680 EELKLS
-686 VSNTNKQITQ
+686 VSSTSKQITE
-696 EKAAVADLRNQVAKY
+696 EKAAIADLRSQVAKC
-711 REALDSYNKLLRETH
+711 REALESYNKLQRETH

-737 QADLKLSEI
+737 QADVRLSEI
-746 IASYGD
+746 IASYSGD
-752 DIKEQASI
+752 IREQAAI
-760 DSEILKISESRNQ
+760 DAQIVKINESKNQ
-773 VSGNLNLLDNQNEAA
+773 VSGNLNQLDNANEAA

-795 GKTLEAKKSEEA
+795 GKMLETKKAEENSIS
-807 AVALKIEN
+807 LKIEN
-815 LKISHSSIEQ
+815 LKISHSSVEQ
-825 KASFINENI
+825 KAAFINENI
-834 ERLCKELDN
+834 QRLTGELEGLDKERE
-843 LEEEKTSIQEKI
+843 
-855 SETKELVSAKQ
+855 
-866 ADIELVKNSI
+866 SI
-876 EESERKITAI
+876 EEKI
-886 GEKLE
+886 GETAGLVASKEKEIEAVKSAIEDAVSRIEESNKKLE
-891 DLRAAKEKVNA
+891 VLKGDKEKVNA
-902 SHKEFFKKREE
+902 SHKVFFKKREE
-913 LNEKIILLEK
+913 LNEKIMLLEK
-923 DSMRLHNQYDRL
+923 ESMRLHNQYDKL
-935 EESYDSL
+935 DESNDTL
-942 VDYMWNEYELTYSYA
+942 VDYMWSEYELTYSYA
-957 LELKSDELNN
+957 LELKSDELTN
-967 INDIRKQINILKAA
+967 INDIRKQINILKSA

-995 YKSVSERYEFMKTQH
+995 YKSVSERYEFLKTQH

-1021 KVIEELDEGMRTQ
+1021 KVVAELDEGMRVQ
-1034 FTAKFE
+1034 FTTKFE

-1068 DATKAIR
+1068 ILEAGILIISQPPGKKLQNMM
-1075 RAVIAQLLSSS
+1075 QLSGG
-1086 QESLAQWPDA
+1086 
-1096 DVWCSMQISLDNL
+1096 
-1109 LSSLEKIGC
+1109 EK
-1118 FVLRKGAIE
+1118 
-1127 SYYQFAPS
+1127 
-1135 TTYDEKPTKAVEETS
+1135 
-1150 NLQDQSEAYIREKYG
+1150 
-1165 DIIRALEFVALT
+1165 ALT
-1177 KKVDESFAVKKELLS
+1177 AIALLFAIQNLKPSPFCLLDEIEAALDDSNVGRYANYLHKLTKHTQFIVITHRRGTMSAADRLYGITMQEKGVSTLVSVDLIENDLNDKKKE
-1192 ELALVIGMLPRISD
+1192 
-1206 TKELYAAIKQAKG
+1206 
-1219 NNDSLFTYDPIN
+1219 
-1231 ENGRLGVNV
+1231 
-1240 SIKSEIIDV
+1240 
-1249 SGFPFRI
+1249 
-1256 FCGDNV
+1256 
-1262 NDVVERTICCSLA
+1262 

>member
-118 SCRLRDVTE
+118 TCRLKDVTE

-172 RRKSAAIKKLE
+172 RRKATAIKKLE
-183 NERSNLV
+183 SERSNLV

-203 GPLKQQSE
+203 GPLKVQSE
-211 KAKEYLNYKTDL
+211 KAKEYLNYKSDL

-244 LNGRLKIVDDDLED
+244 LDGKIQIVDGALET
-258 SKSEYDN
+258 SKTEYDN
-265 TKSEYESAENQLNDI
+265 TKSEYEEAENKLNEI
-280 NAQIDE
+280 NSQIDE
-286 NSQTVSALELENQK
+286 NSQLASSLELDKQR

-315 NANKQLHSERLLDI
+315 NANSQLHSERIIDI
-329 EKDKQNKNNSV
+329 EKDKKTKQDTAKDL
-340 KELREQYNDLNTELS
+340 KEQYEELSKELS
-355 EYNDKLAAI
+355 EYNEKLSAI
-364 NDTAKALNAEIEGIS
+364 NADAKVLSDEIEGIS

-402 NQKFVTMLEQ
+402 NQKFITMLEQ

-420 TSHIIKGKSDESAQ
+420 TSHVIKGKSDESAQ
-434 KQVIK
+434 KQVIQ
-439 SLTAELDNAVG
+439 SLKDDFENAAKQLD
-450 KLEDINNSIEESNT
+450 DINESIEDTNT
-464 SVTQLKA
+464 SITQLKNT
-471 EIAEKNSE
+471 IAEKNGE

-493 LESLINI
+493 LESLVNI

-509 SIKKIMELKDSNPG
+509 SIRKIMELKDSNPG

-529 DIVKV
+529 DIIKV

-558 STAKELIGYLKQN
+558 ATAKELIGYLKQN

-583 IHARNTLENEACI
+583 IHARNTLEHEPCI

-634 ALLIAKKYKYTLR
+634 ALSIARKYKYTLR

-680 EELKQS
+680 EELKLS
-686 VSNTNKQITQ
+686 VSSTSKQITE
-696 EKAAVADLRNQVAKY
+696 EKSAIADLRSQVAKC
-711 REALDSYNKLLRETH
+711 REALESYNKLQRETH
-726 IRKNTIDVNLK
+726 LRKNTIDVNLK
-737 QADLKLSEI
+737 QADVKLLEI
-746 IASYGD
+746 IASYSG
-752 DIKEQASI
+752 DIKEQAVI
-760 DSEILKISESRNQ
+760 DAQIVKINESKNQ
-773 VSGNLNLLDNQNEAA
+773 VSGNLNQLDNANEAA

-795 GKTLEAKKSEEA
+795 GKMLETKKAEENSIS
-807 AVALKIEN
+807 LKIEN
-815 LKISHSSIEQ
+815 LKISHSSVEQ
-825 KASFINENI
+825 KAAFINENI
-834 ERLCKELDN
+834 QRLTGELECLDKERE
-843 LEEEKTSIQEKI
+843 
-855 SETKELVSAKQ
+855 
-866 ADIELVKNSI
+866 SI
-876 EESERKITAI
+876 EEKI
-886 GEKLE
+886 GETAGLVASKEKEIEAVKSAIEDAVSRIEESNKKLE
-891 DLRAAKEKVNA
+891 VLKGDKEKVNA
-902 SHKEFFKKREE
+902 SHKVFFKKREE
-913 LNEKIILLEK
+913 LNEKIMLLEK
-923 DSMRLHNQYDRL
+923 ESMRLHNQYDKL
-935 EESYDSL
+935 DESNDTL
-942 VDYMWNEYELTYSYA
+942 VDYMWSEYELTYSYA
-957 LELKSDELNN
+957 LELKSDELTN

-995 YKSVSERYEFMKTQH
+995 YKSVSERYEFLKTQH

-1021 KVIEELDEGMRTQ
+1021 KVVAELDEGMRVQ
-1034 FTAKFE
+1034 FTTKFE

-1068 DATKAIR
+1068 ILEAGILIISQPPGKKLQNMM
-1075 RAVIAQLLSSS
+1075 QLSGG
-1086 QESLAQWPDA
+1086 
-1096 DVWCSMQISLDNL
+1096 
-1109 LSSLEKIGC
+1109 EK
-1118 FVLRKGAIE
+1118 
-1127 SYYQFAPS
+1127 
-1135 TTYDEKPTKAVEETS
+1135 
-1150 NLQDQSEAYIREKYG
+1150 
-1165 DIIRALEFVALT
+1165 ALT
-1177 KKVDESFAVKKELLS
+1177 AIALLFAIQNLKPSPFCLLDEIEAALDDSNVGRYANYLHKLTKHTQFIVITHRRGTMSAADRLYGITMQEKGVSTLVSVDLIENDLNDKKKE
-1192 ELALVIGMLPRISD
+1192 
-1206 TKELYAAIKQAKG
+1206 
-1219 NNDSLFTYDPIN
+1219 
-1231 ENGRLGVNV
+1231 
-1240 SIKSEIIDV
+1240 
-1249 SGFPFRI
+1249 
-1256 FCGDNV
+1256 
-1262 NDVVERTICCSLA
+1262 

>member
-265 TKSEYESAENQLNDI
+265 TKSEYEAAENQLNDI

-300 LQGEINVFTE
+300 LQGEINVFIE

-340 KELREQYNDLNTELS
+340 KELREQYNDLNTEFS

-583 IHARNTLENEACI
+583 IHARNTLENESCI

-855 SETKELVSAKQ
+855 GETKELVSAKQ

-1068 DATKAIR
+1068 ILEAGILIISQPPGKKLQNMM
-1075 RAVIAQLLSSS
+1075 QLSGG
-1086 QESLAQWPDA
+1086 
-1096 DVWCSMQISLDNL
+1096 
-1109 LSSLEKIGC
+1109 EK
-1118 FVLRKGAIE
+1118 
-1127 SYYQFAPS
+1127 
-1135 TTYDEKPTKAVEETS
+1135 
-1150 NLQDQSEAYIREKYG
+1150 
-1165 DIIRALEFVALT
+1165 ALT
-1177 KKVDESFAVKKELLS
+1177 AIALLFAIQNLKPSPFCLLDEIEAALDDSNVGRYANYLHKLTKHTQFIVITHRRGTMSAADRLYGITMQEKGVSTLVSVDLIENDLNDRKKES
-1192 ELALVIGMLPRISD
+1192 
-1206 TKELYAAIKQAKG
+1206 
-1219 NNDSLFTYDPIN
+1219 
-1231 ENGRLGVNV
+1231 
-1240 SIKSEIIDV
+1240 
-1249 SGFPFRI
+1249 
-1256 FCGDNV
+1256 
-1262 NDVVERTICCSLA
+1262 

>member
-244 LNGRLKIVDDDLED
+244 LNDRLKIVDDDLED

-265 TKSEYESAENQLNDI
+265 TKSEYEAAENQLNDI

-286 NSQTVSALELENQK
+286 NSQTVSALELESQK

-340 KELREQYNDLNTELS
+340 KELREQYNNLNTELS

-558 STAKELIGYLKQN
+558 ATAKELIGYLKQN

-995 YKSVSERYEFMKTQH
+995 YKSVSKRYEFMKTQH

-1068 DATKAIR
+1068 ILEAGILIISQPPGKKLQNMM
-1075 RAVIAQLLSSS
+1075 QLSGG
-1086 QESLAQWPDA
+1086 
-1096 DVWCSMQISLDNL
+1096 
-1109 LSSLEKIGC
+1109 EK
-1118 FVLRKGAIE
+1118 
-1127 SYYQFAPS
+1127 
-1135 TTYDEKPTKAVEETS
+1135 
-1150 NLQDQSEAYIREKYG
+1150 
-1165 DIIRALEFVALT
+1165 ALT
-1177 KKVDESFAVKKELLS
+1177 AIALLFAIQNLKPSPFCLLDEIEAALDDSNVGRYANYLHKLTKHTQFIVITHRRGTMSAADRLYGITMQEKGVSTLVSVDLIENDLNDRKKES
-1192 ELALVIGMLPRISD
+1192 
-1206 TKELYAAIKQAKG
+1206 
-1219 NNDSLFTYDPIN
+1219 
-1231 ENGRLGVNV
+1231 
-1240 SIKSEIIDV
+1240 
-1249 SGFPFRI
+1249 
-1256 FCGDNV
+1256 
-1262 NDVVERTICCSLA
+1262 